1 MAKEVI
7 NSPNT
12 WVFKKFWI
20 TKKFWKRTRW
30 APAPPL
36 SARAPRPNLV
46 TSTYE
51 NRAWLVPRRSDV
63 KPYFRWRHLCDVI
76 KYTSLRLWRHYVY
89 VIEWCFFFFLALLA
103 RSLQLAPTRAGPAG
117 AHSSLSIRAGGR
129 TLVELLNF
137 CVVLQQSQ
145 AENIFCSLHNRC
157 LAALFFLVLRGLHL
171 II

>member
-1 MAKEVI
+1 MYVSIYVKRKEVLK
-7 NSPNT
+7 NLSPAKPKIECSLCYAFMGFFNGHGSC
-12 WVFKKFWI
+12 
-20 TKKFWKRTRW
+20 
-30 APAPPL
+30 PAE
-36 SARAPRPNLV
+36 V
-46 TSTYE
+46 TS
-51 NRAWLVPRRSDV
+51 NRTSGDV
-63 KPYFRWRHLCDVI
+63 ICVTSLNIRHCVCDVI
-76 KYTSLRLWRHYVY
+76 TCTSSSGV
-89 VIEWCFFFFLALLA
+89 FFFFLALLA